1 MSGQRYPVIP
11 EILIECGPVANV
23 AVLASRPFWQR
34 EGAIPCA
41 DLDAIALEEEMRNS
55 LSRSGNLDGSQAF
68 GQLSVLRAEL
78 SHSDSKIVFAVALPK
93 CGIFLVRAYRPAEAH
108 SPQQA
113 TGKSTRCNHRLAS
126 FAAAQCDGA
135 GDV

>member
-1 MSGQRYPVIP
+1 MP
-11 EILIECGPVANV
+11 
-23 AVLASRPFWQR
+23 
-34 EGAIPCA
+34 
-41 DLDAIALEEEMRNS
+41 NS
-55 LSRSGNLDGSQAF
+55 LSRAGNLDGSQTF

-93 CGIFLVRAYRPAEAH
+93 CRIFLVRAYRASEAH

-113 TGKSTRCNHRLAS
+113 TRKSTRCNHRLAS
-126 FAAAQCDGA
+126 LAAAQCDGA